1 MRFPEK
7 GFKKLRGHDLK
18 NEVALESYWM
28 AEFQEGKWQVRIAKE
43 ECSLSKGMHC
53 LLPLNTEYSRC
64 AGSHRPKIG
73 KVMQR
78 LQKVLEGPEETV
90 WR

>member
-7 GFKKLRGHDLK
+7 GFKKLRGHDLNK

-43 ECSLSKGMHC
+43 ECSLSKM
-53 LLPLNTEYSRC
+53 NT
-64 AGSHRPKIG
+64 
-73 KVMQR
+73 
-78 LQKVLEGPEETV
+78 
-90 WR
+90 